1 METSA
6 SDRPSQPLRVDESR
20 GLAVRLYNDA
30 WTLLEK
36 ENRTRADDDELL
48 NVTHASAYHWS
59 RAALGPEHAA
69 RSQWQISRV
78 NAVLGR
84 GAAALYHAERCL
96 EHCTENGIGDW
107 DLASAYEALARAHRV
122 AGNETEYRCNL
133 ELGRAALAQIADEED
148 REHIADQLDE
158 LAS

>member
-1 METSA
+1 MA
-6 SDRPSQPLRVDESR
+6 ESR
-20 GLAVRLYNDA
+20 TGVGVDHRQLGVDLYNHT

-48 NVTHASAYHWS
+48 SAAHASAYHWS
-59 RAALGPEHAA
+59 RAGAGPEHAA

-84 GAAALYHAERCL
+84 SAAAVYHAERCL

-122 AGNETEYRCNL
+122 AGNETEYRRNL
-133 ELGRAALAQIADEED
+133 ELGRAALVQIADEED
-148 REHIADQLDE
+148 REHIAEQLDE

>member
-1 METSA
+1 MAEATS
-6 SDRPSQPLRVDESR
+6 DVDHR
-20 GLAVRLYNDA
+20 QLGVDLYNYT
-30 WTLLEK
+30 WTLLEQ
-36 ENRTRADDDELL
+36 EDRTRDDDDELL
-48 NVTHASAYHWS
+48 NATHASAYHWS
-59 RAALGPEHAA
+59 HAAVAGPQNAA

-107 DLASAYEALARAHRV
+107 DLAAAYEAVARAHKV
-122 AGNETEYRCNL
+122 LGNDAEFRHNL
-133 ELGRAALAQIADEED
+133 ELGRDALAQIAKEED
-148 REHIADQLDE
+148 REHIEEDLDA